1 MGRPDPE
8 ENVMLNVFR
17 TLLMSALAAVC
28 VSANAQNYPTKP
40 VRLIV
45 PYPAGGATDFFARLV
60 FPKMGEALG
69 QQVVVEN
76 RPGAGTAIG
85 ASEVAR
91 SAPDGYTLLLGDA
104 GTYAFNP
111 TLYKKLSYDPAKD
124 FAPVSL
130 TGRFAL
136 ILAVHPG
143 MPAKSVKEF
152 VQAAK
157 SEPGKINYGAPG
169 PGSPIHL
176 AMEFFRQRAGLAM
189 TPIPYKGGA
198 DAMND
203 LLGGRISAMFPDIAS
218 ALPQIKGGKLR
229 PLAVAS
235 GKRVAALPDLPT
247 IGESG
252 YPGFEAWAWQGFVAP
267 ARTPRPVIMKLNTEF
282 AKVMSDPVIK
292 QRLSESG
299 FELQTSTPDEFSA
312 YMKSEIAKW
321 RKVIREA
328 NITLD

>member
-1 MGRPDPE
+1 MPA
-8 ENVMLNVFR
+8 VVAA
-17 TLLMSALAAVC
+17 ALAAVAL
-28 VSANAQNYPTKP
+28 SLSSGAALAQYPAKP
-40 VRLIV
+40 IRLIV

-60 FPKMGEALG
+60 FPKVGDALG
-69 QQVVVEN
+69 QPMVVEN

-91 SAPDGYTLLLGDA
+91 SAPDGYTILLGDA

-111 TLYKKLSYDPAKD
+111 TLYKKLTYDPAKD

-136 ILAVHPG
+136 ILAVNPTVL
-143 MPAKSVKEF
+143 KVNSVKEF
-152 VQAAK
+152 ADTAK
-157 SEPGKINYGAPG
+157 SQPGKIDYGAPG

-176 AMEFFRQRAGLAM
+176 AMELFKQRAGVTM

-198 DAMND
+198 DALSD
-203 LLGGRISAMFPDIAS
+203 LIGGRIVALFPDIATG
-218 ALPQIKGGKLR
+218 LPQIRAGKIKA
-229 PLAVAS
+229 LAVAS
-235 GKRVAALPDLPT
+235 EKRVAALPELPT
-247 IGESG
+247 VGESG

-267 ARTPRPVIMKLNTEF
+267 VGTPHEVVMKLNGAF
-282 AKVMSDPVIK
+282 AKVMGDPAIK

-299 FELQTSTPDEFSA
+299 FEAQTSTPEQFAA

-321 RKVIREA
+321 AKVIRDS
-328 NITLD
+328 NISLD

>member
-1 MGRPDPE
+1 MPA
-8 ENVMLNVFR
+8 VIVA
-17 TLLMSALAAVC
+17 ALAAIAVL
-28 VSANAQNYPTKP
+28 SLGDARAQNYPAKP
-40 VRLIV
+40 IRLVV

-60 FPKMGEALG
+60 FPKVGDALG
-69 QQVVVEN
+69 QPVVVEN

-85 ASEVAR
+85 AAEVAR
-91 SAPDGYTLLLGDA
+91 SAPDGYTILLGDA

-124 FAPVSL
+124 FAPISL

-136 ILAVHPG
+136 ILAVNP
-143 MPAKSVKEF
+143 SVLNASSVDAF

-157 SEPGKINYGAPG
+157 QAPGKIDYGAPG

-176 AMEFFRQRAGLAM
+176 AMELFKQRAGITM

-198 DAMND
+198 DALSD
-203 LLGGRISAMFPDIAS
+203 LIGGRIGALFPDIATG
-218 ALPQIKGGKLR
+218 LPQIRAGKIKA
-229 PLAVAS
+229 LAVAS
-235 GKRVAALPDLPT
+235 EKRVAALPGLPT
-247 IGESG
+247 VGESG

-267 ARTPRPVIMKLNTEF
+267 AGTPHDVVMKLNGAF
-282 AKVMSDPVIK
+282 ARVMADPAIK

-299 FELQTSTPDEFSA
+299 FEPQTSTPEQFSA

-321 RKVIREA
+321 AKVIHES
-328 NITLD
+328 NISLD

>member
-1 MGRPDPE
+1 MRTS
-8 ENVMLNVFR
+8 MLGK
-17 TLLMSALAAVC
+17 LLAGVIAFAA
-28 VSANAQNYPTKP
+28 AGAAFAQAYPAKP
-40 VRLIV
+40 IRVIV
-45 PYPAGGATDFFARLV
+45 PYPAGGATDFFARTV
-60 FPKMGEALG
+60 FPKMGEGLG
-69 QQVVVEN
+69 QPMVVEN

-104 GTYAFNP
+104 GTFAFNP
-111 TLYKKLSYDPAKD
+111 TLYKKLSYDPVKD

-136 ILAVHPG
+136 ILTVNPNTL
-143 MPAKSVKEF
+143 KVSSVKEF
-152 VQAAK
+152 VDLAK
-157 SEPGKINYGAPG
+157 SQPGKIDYGAPG

-176 AMEFFRQRAGLAM
+176 AMELFRERAGLVM

-203 LLGGRISAMFPDIAS
+203 LIGGRIGTMFLDIAS
-218 ALPQIKGGKLR
+218 GLPQIRGGKVR
-229 PLAVAS
+229 AVAVAS
-235 GKRVAALPDLPT
+235 EKRMAALPDLPT

-267 ARTPRPVIMKLNTEF
+267 AGTPRDVVAKLNAEF
-282 AKVMSDPVIK
+282 QKVMADPAMRQK
-292 QRLSESG
+292 LAESG
-299 FELQTSTPDEFSA
+299 FEPQTSTPEQFTA

-321 RKVIREA
+321 EKVIRDA
-328 NITLD
+328 KISLD

>member
-1 MGRPDPE
+1 MPA
-8 ENVMLNVFR
+8 VLV
-17 TLLMSALAAVC
+17 AVLAAVLLLGTE
-28 VSANAQNYPTKP
+28 AGAQSYPAKP
-40 VRLIV
+40 IRLVV

-60 FPKMGEALG
+60 FPKVGDALG
-69 QQVVVEN
+69 QPVVVEN

-91 SAPDGYTLLLGDA
+91 SAADGYTLLLGDA

-124 FAPVSL
+124 FAPISL

-136 ILAVHPG
+136 ILAVNP
-143 MPAKSVKEF
+143 SVLNVSSVDAF

-157 SEPGKINYGAPG
+157 QAPGKLDYGAPG

-176 AMEFFRQRAGLAM
+176 AMELFKQRAGISM

-198 DAMND
+198 DALSD
-203 LLGGRISAMFPDIAS
+203 LIGGRIGALFPDIATG
-218 ALPQIKGGKLR
+218 LPQIRAGKIKA
-229 PLAVAS
+229 LAVAS
-235 GKRVAALPDLPT
+235 EKRVAALPGLPT
-247 IGESG
+247 VGESG

-267 ARTPRPVIMKLNTEF
+267 AGTPHDVVMKLNGAF
-282 AKVMSDPVIK
+282 AKVMADPAIQ

-299 FELQTSTPDEFSA
+299 FEPQTSTPEQFAA

-321 RKVIREA
+321 AKVIRDS
-328 NITLD
+328 NISLD

>member
-1 MGRPDPE
+1 MPG
-8 ENVMLNVFR
+8 VLV
-17 TLLMSALAAVC
+17 AVLAAVLLLGTE
-28 VSANAQNYPTKP
+28 AGAQSYPAKP
-40 VRLIV
+40 IRLIV

-60 FPKMGEALG
+60 FPKVGDALG
-69 QQVVVEN
+69 QPVVVEN

-91 SAPDGYTLLLGDA
+91 SAADGYTLLLGDA

-136 ILAVHPG
+136 ILAVNP
-143 MPAKSVKEF
+143 SVLNVSSVDAF

-157 SEPGKINYGAPG
+157 QAPGKLDYGAPG

-176 AMEFFRQRAGLAM
+176 AMELFKQRAGISM

-198 DAMND
+198 DALSD
-203 LLGGRISAMFPDIAS
+203 LIGGRIGALFPDIATG
-218 ALPQIKGGKLR
+218 LPQIRAGKIKA
-229 PLAVAS
+229 LAVAS
-235 GKRVAALPDLPT
+235 EKRVAALPGLPT
-247 IGESG
+247 LGESG

-267 ARTPRPVIMKLNTEF
+267 AGTPHDVVMKLNGAF
-282 AKVMSDPVIK
+282 AKVMADPAIK
-292 QRLSESG
+292 LRLSESG
-299 FELQTSTPDEFSA
+299 FEPQTSTPEQFA
-312 YMKSEIAKW
+312 TYMKSEIAKW
-321 RKVIREA
+321 AKVIRDS
-328 NITLD
+328 NISLD

>member
-1 MGRPDPE
+1 MRSLAILT
-8 ENVMLNVFR
+8 V
-17 TLLMSALAAVC
+17 ALAAAL
-28 VSANAQNYPTKP
+28 SAIPAAAQQSYPSKP

-60 FPKMGEALG
+60 FTKMSEALG
-69 QQVVVEN
+69 QQVVIEN

-111 TLYKKLSYDPAKD
+111 TLYKKLSYDPVRD
-124 FAPVSL
+124 FSPVSL

-136 ILAVHPG
+136 ILAVNPSVN
-143 MPAKSVKEF
+143 AKNVAEF
-152 VQAAK
+152 VAAAK
-157 SEPGKINYGAPG
+157 SRPGEINYGAPG

-176 AMEFFRQRAGLAM
+176 AMEFFRQRAGLSM

-203 LLGGRISAMFPDIAS
+203 LLGGRISAMFTDIAS
-218 ALPQIKGGKLR
+218 GLPQIRGGKLR
-229 PLAVAS
+229 ALAVAS
-235 GKRVAALPDLPT
+235 EKRVAALPDLPT
-247 IGESG
+247 VGESG

-267 ARTPRPVIMKLNTEF
+267 ANTPRPVINRLNSEF
-282 AKVMSDPVIK
+282 AKVTADPAIRQK
-292 QRLSESG
+292 LSESG
-299 FELQTSTPDEFSA
+299 FELQTSTPEQFAD
-312 YMKSEIAKW
+312 YLKVEIAKW
-321 RKVIREA
+321 AKVIRDS

>member
-1 MGRPDPE
+1 
-8 ENVMLNVFR
+8 MLKI
-17 TLLMSALAAVC
+17 LAAFAV
-28 VSANAQNYPTKP
+28 AAGIALPAAAQNYPTKTIR
-40 VRLIV
+40 VIV

-69 QQVVVEN
+69 QAVVVEN

-111 TLYKKLSYDPAKD
+111 TLYKKLSYDPVKD

-136 ILAVHPG
+136 ILAVNPA

-152 VQAAK
+152 VAAAK
-157 SEPGKINYGAPG
+157 SQPGKIDYGAPG

-176 AMEFFRQRAGLAM
+176 AMEFFKQRAGLTM

-218 ALPQIKGGKLR
+218 GLPQIKGGKLR

-235 GKRVAALPDLPT
+235 AKRVAALPDLPT
-247 IGESG
+247 IAESG

-267 ARTPRPVIMKLNTEF
+267 AGTPKPVVAKLNGAF
-282 AKVMSDPVIK
+282 AKVMNDPAIK

-299 FELQTSTPDEFSA
+299 FEPQTSTPEEFA
-312 YMKSEIAKW
+312 RYMKSEIAKW
-321 RKVIREA
+321 AKVIRESH
-328 NITLD
+328 ISLH

>member
-1 MGRPDPE
+1 M
-8 ENVMLNVFR
+8 R
-17 TLLMSALAAVC
+17 TLAILTVVVGTVLSAIPAA
-28 VSANAQNYPTKP
+28 AQQTYPSKP
-40 VRLIV
+40 IRLVV
-45 PYPAGGATDFFARLV
+45 PYPAGGATDFFGRLV
-60 FPKMGEALG
+60 FTRMSESLG

-111 TLYKKLSYDPAKD
+111 TLYKKLTYDPVRD
-124 FAPVSL
+124 FSPVSL

-136 ILAVHPG
+136 ILAVNPSVN
-143 MPAKSVKEF
+143 AKNVAEF
-152 VQAAK
+152 VEVAK
-157 SEPGKINYGAPG
+157 NRPGQINYGAPG

-176 AMEFFRQRAGLAM
+176 AMEFFRQRAGLNM

-218 ALPQIKGGKLR
+218 GLPQIRAGKLR
-229 PLAVAS
+229 ALAVAS
-235 GKRVAALPDLPT
+235 EKRVAALPDLPT

-267 ARTPRPVIMKLNTEF
+267 ANTPRPVINRLNAEF
-282 AKVMSDPVIK
+282 AKVTADPAIRQK
-292 QRLSESG
+292 LSESG
-299 FELQTSTPDEFSA
+299 FELQTSTPEQFAD
-312 YMKSEIAKW
+312 YMKAEIAKW
-321 RKVIREA
+321 AKVIRES
-328 NITLD
+328 NISLD

>member
-1 MGRPDPE
+1 MRW
-8 ENVMLNVFR
+8 LAI
-17 TLLMSALAAVC
+17 LAALCALALATVP
-28 VSANAQNYPTKP
+28 AAAQQTYPSKP
-40 VRLIV
+40 IRLVV

-60 FPKMGEALG
+60 FTKMSETLG

-111 TLYKKLSYDPAKD
+111 TLYKKLTYDPVRD

-136 ILAVHPG
+136 ILAVNPSVN
-143 MPAKSVKEF
+143 AKNVAEF
-152 VQAAK
+152 VEAAK
-157 SEPGKINYGAPG
+157 SRPGQINYGAPG

-176 AMEFFRQRAGLAM
+176 AMEFFRQRAGLNM

-218 ALPQIKGGKLR
+218 GLPQIRAGKLR
-229 PLAVAS
+229 ALAVAS
-235 GKRVAALPDLPT
+235 EKRVAALPDLPT

-267 ARTPRPVIMKLNTEF
+267 AKTPRPVIDRLNAEF
-282 AKVMSDPVIK
+282 VKVTADPAIRQK
-292 QRLSESG
+292 LSESG
-299 FELQTSTPDEFSA
+299 FELQTSTPEQFA
-312 YMKSEIAKW
+312 TYMKAEIEKW
-321 RKVIREA
+321 AKVIRES
-328 NITLD
+328 NISLD

>member
-1 MGRPDPE
+1 MR
-8 ENVMLNVFR
+8 VFFLKA
-17 TLLMSALAAVC
+17 LLASAALLIAGGAF
-28 VSANAQNYPTKP
+28 AQTYPTKP
-40 VRLIV
+40 IHLVV

-60 FPKMGEALG
+60 FPKVGEALG
-69 QQVVVEN
+69 QAVIVEN

-136 ILAVHPG
+136 ILAVN
-143 MPAKSVKEF
+143 PAVVKAGSVKEF
-152 VQAAK
+152 VEAAK
-157 SEPGKINYGAPG
+157 RQPGKIDYGAPG

-176 AMEFFRQRAGLAM
+176 AMELFKQRAGITM

-198 DAMND
+198 DALSD
-203 LLGGRISAMFPDIAS
+203 LIGGRIGALFPDIATG
-218 ALPQIKGGKLR
+218 LPQIRAGKIKA
-229 PLAVAS
+229 LAVAS
-235 GKRVAALPDLPT
+235 AQRVAALPDLPT

-267 ARTPRPVIMKLNTEF
+267 ARTPRDVVMKLNAAF
-282 AKVMSDPVIK
+282 VKVMGDATIK

-299 FELQTSTPDEFSA
+299 FEPQTSTPEQFST

-321 RKVIREA
+321 AKVIRDSR
-328 NITLD
+328 ISLD

>member
-1 MGRPDPE
+1 
-8 ENVMLNVFR
+8 MLKLIK
-17 TLLMSALAAVC
+17 TLVATLVLAVGCAMPV
-28 VSANAQNYPTKP
+28 AAQTYPTKTI
-40 VRLIV
+40 RLIV

-69 QQVVVEN
+69 QPIVVEN

-136 ILAVHPG
+136 ILAVNPS

-152 VQAAK
+152 VAAAK

-176 AMEFFRQRAGLAM
+176 AMEFFKQRAGLVM

-203 LLGGRISAMFPDIAS
+203 LLAGRISAMFPDIAS
-218 ALPQIKGGKLR
+218 GLPQIKGGKLR
-229 PLAVAS
+229 PIAVAS
-235 GKRVAALPDLPT
+235 AKRVAALPDLPT

-267 ARTPRPVIMKLNTEF
+267 ARTPRPIIMRLNAEF
-282 AKVMSDPVIK
+282 AKVMSDPAIK

-299 FELQTSTPDEFSA
+299 FEPQTSTPEEFSA

-321 RKVIREA
+321 AKVIRES
-328 NITLD
+328 NISLD

>member
-1 MGRPDPE
+1 M
-8 ENVMLNVFR
+8 R
-17 TLLMSALAAVC
+17 TLAVLTFAFATALSAGSAA
-28 VSANAQNYPTKP
+28 AQQSYPSKP
-40 VRLIV
+40 IRLVV

-60 FPKMGEALG
+60 FTKMSETLG

-111 TLYKKLSYDPAKD
+111 TLYKKLTYDPVGD
-124 FAPVSL
+124 FSPVSL

-136 ILAVHPG
+136 ILAVNPSVS
-143 MPAKSVKEF
+143 AKNVAEF
-152 VQAAK
+152 VAAAK
-157 SEPGKINYGAPG
+157 SRPGEINYGAPG

-176 AMEFFRQRAGLAM
+176 AMEFFRQRAGLNMA
-189 TPIPYKGGA
+189 PIPYKGGA

-218 ALPQIKGGKLR
+218 GLPQIRAGKLR
-229 PLAVAS
+229 ALAVAS
-235 GKRVAALPDLPT
+235 EKRVAALPDLPT

-267 ARTPRPVIMKLNTEF
+267 AKTPRAVIDRLNAEF
-282 AKVMSDPVIK
+282 VKVTADPAIRQK
-292 QRLSESG
+292 LSESG
-299 FELQTSTPDEFSA
+299 FELQTSTPEQFAA
-312 YMKSEIAKW
+312 YMKAEIAKW
-321 RKVIREA
+321 AKVIRES

>member
-1 MGRPDPE
+1 MPA
-8 ENVMLNVFR
+8 VIVA
-17 TLLMSALAAVC
+17 ALAAIAVL
-28 VSANAQNYPTKP
+28 SLGDARAQNYPAKP
-40 VRLIV
+40 IRLVV

-60 FPKMGEALG
+60 FPKVGDALG
-69 QQVVVEN
+69 QPVVVEN

-85 ASEVAR
+85 AAEVAR
-91 SAPDGYTLLLGDA
+91 SAPDGYTILLGDA

-124 FAPVSL
+124 FAPISL

-136 ILAVHPG
+136 ILAVNP
-143 MPAKSVKEF
+143 SVLNVSSVDAF

-157 SEPGKINYGAPG
+157 QAPGKIDYGAPG

-176 AMEFFRQRAGLAM
+176 AMELFKQRAGITM

-198 DAMND
+198 DALSD
-203 LLGGRISAMFPDIAS
+203 LIGGRIGALFPDIATG
-218 ALPQIKGGKLR
+218 LPQIRAGKIKA
-229 PLAVAS
+229 LAVAS
-235 GKRVAALPDLPT
+235 EKRVAALPGLPT
-247 IGESG
+247 VGESG

-267 ARTPRPVIMKLNTEF
+267 AGTPHDVVMKLNGAF
-282 AKVMSDPVIK
+282 ARVMADPAIK

-299 FELQTSTPDEFSA
+299 FEPQTSTPEQFSA

-321 RKVIREA
+321 AKVIHES
-328 NITLD
+328 NISLD

>member
-1 MGRPDPE
+1 
-8 ENVMLNVFR
+8 VLNLAR
-17 TLLMSALAAVC
+17 HLALAVAAIAAAPLVQ
-28 VSANAQNYPTKP
+28 AQSYPARP

-60 FPKMGEALG
+60 FTRMSESLG

-111 TLYKKLSYDPAKD
+111 TLYRKLSYDPLKD

-130 TGRFAL
+130 TGRFSL
-136 ILAVHPG
+136 ILAVNPSA
-143 MPAKSVKEF
+143 MQTASLKEF
-152 VQAAK
+152 VDTAK
-157 SEPGKINYGAPG
+157 RSPGKIDYGAPG

-176 AMEFFRQRAGLAM
+176 AMEFFKQRADIIM

-203 LLGGRISAMFPDIAS
+203 LVGGRISAMFPDIAS
-218 ALPQIKGGKLR
+218 ALPQIRGGKLR
-229 PLAVAS
+229 ALAVAS
-235 GKRVAALPDLPT
+235 DKRVAVLPELPT

-267 ARTPRPVIMKLNTEF
+267 AGTPRAVVMKLNAEF
-282 AKVMSDPVIK
+282 ARVMADPAIRR
-292 QRLSESG
+292 RLSESG
-299 FELQTSTPDEFSA
+299 FEPQTSTPEEFGA
-312 YMKSEIAKW
+312 YLKSEIAKW
-321 RKVIREA
+321 AKVIRDSQ
-328 NITLD
+328 ISLD

>member
-1 MGRPDPE
+1 
-8 ENVMLNVFR
+8 MLR
-17 TLLMSALAAVC
+17 IAAALALGIACTTPV
-28 VSANAQNYPTKP
+28 AAQNYPAKTI
-40 VRLIV
+40 RLIV

-60 FPKMGEALG
+60 FPKMGEAMG
-69 QQVVVEN
+69 QPVVVEN

-111 TLYKKLSYDPAKD
+111 TLYKKLTYDPAKD

-136 ILAVHPG
+136 ILAVNPSA
-143 MPAKSVKEF
+143 PAKSVKEF
-152 VQAAK
+152 VAGAK
-157 SEPGKINYGAPG
+157 SQPGKINYGAPG

-176 AMEFFRQRAGLAM
+176 AMEFFKQRTGIVM

-203 LLGGRISAMFPDIAS
+203 LLAGRISAMFPDIAS
-218 ALPQIKGGKLR
+218 GLPQIKGGKLR

-235 GKRVAALPDLPT
+235 AKRVAALPDLPT

-267 ARTPRPVIMKLNTEF
+267 AKTPRPVIMRLNAEF
-282 AKVMSDPVIK
+282 AKVMSDPAIK

-299 FELQTSTPDEFSA
+299 FEPQTSTPEEFSS
-312 YMKSEIAKW
+312 YMNSEIAKW
-321 RKVIREA
+321 AKVIRES
-328 NITLD
+328 NISLD

>member
-1 MGRPDPE
+1 
-8 ENVMLNVFR
+8 MLSCAQR
-17 TLLMSALAAVC
+17 ILGALAIATAALAV
-28 VSANAQNYPTKP
+28 APPAPAQTYPAKP

-45 PYPAGGATDFFARLV
+45 PYPAGGATDFFARTV
-60 FPKMGEALG
+60 FTKLSESLG
-69 QQVVVEN
+69 QQVLVEN

-111 TLYKKLSYDPAKD
+111 TLYKKLSYDPVRD

-136 ILAVHPG
+136 ILAVNPTT
-143 MPAKSVKEF
+143 MQARSVKEF
-152 VQAAK
+152 VDIAK
-157 SEPGKINYGAPG
+157 SQPGKIDYGAPG

-176 AMEFFRQRAGLAM
+176 AMELFKQRVGVVM

-203 LLGGRISAMFPDIAS
+203 LIGGRISTMFLDIAS
-218 ALPQIKGGKLR
+218 GLPQIRGGKVR
-229 PLAVAS
+229 AIAVAS
-235 GKRVAALPDLPT
+235 EKRVAALPDLPT

-267 ARTPRPVIMKLNTEF
+267 AGTPRAIVMKLNSEF
-282 AKVMSDPVIK
+282 AKVMADPAIK

-299 FELQTSTPDEFSA
+299 FEPQTSTPEQFGA
-312 YMKSEIAKW
+312 HMKSEIAKW
-321 RKVIREA
+321 AKVIRES
-328 NITLD
+328 NISLE

>member
-1 MGRPDPE
+1 MRRPISI
-8 ENVMLNVFR
+8 F
-17 TLLMSALAAVC
+17 LLACAAALAGPA
-28 VSANAQNYPTKP
+28 SAQTYPSKP
-40 VRLIV
+40 IRMIV

-60 FPKMGEALG
+60 FPRMGESLG
-69 QQVVVEN
+69 QQIVVEN

-111 TLYKKLSYDPAKD
+111 SLYTKLTYDPARD

-136 ILAVHPG
+136 ILAVNPS
-143 MPAKSVKEF
+143 MPVKSVKEF
-152 VQAAK
+152 VDAAK
-157 SEPGKINYGAPG
+157 KQPGMINYGAPG

-176 AMEFFRQRAGLAM
+176 AMEFFKQRAGLTM

-203 LLGGRISAMFPDIAS
+203 LLAGRISAMFPDIAS
-218 ALPQIKGGKLR
+218 GLPQIKGGKLR

-235 GKRVAALPDLPT
+235 EKRVAALPDLPT

-267 ARTPRPVIMKLNTEF
+267 AKTPRPIVMTLNAAF
-282 AKVMSDPVIK
+282 AKVMADPAI
-292 QRLSESG
+292 QRRLSESG
-299 FELQTSTPDEFSA
+299 FEPQTSTPEQFSA
-312 YMKSEIAKW
+312 YMNSEIAKW
-321 RKVIREA
+321 AKVIRES
-328 NITLD
+328 NIKLD